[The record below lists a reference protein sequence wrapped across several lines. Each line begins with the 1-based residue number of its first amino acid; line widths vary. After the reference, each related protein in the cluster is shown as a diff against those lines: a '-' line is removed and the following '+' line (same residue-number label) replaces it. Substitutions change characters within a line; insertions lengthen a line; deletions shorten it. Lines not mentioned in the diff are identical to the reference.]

1 MDASKIFEEFCKEVF
16 AGEEITID
24 LRKNVDEFEVFYPEI
39 VKIVQKDNSFF
50 DRERIVFGRDL
61 CKIDNREAVWTGLPA
76 CMFASFLHGDIK
88 KKADKVVGLI
98 KNLWNASG
106 QENDDITRIL
116 NDEASKGR
124 FEELIQFILESRIA
138 KIFKNLMESI
148 DLNEFELNIESADE
162 LINMVKNPEH
172 PVVKSMISKIQKT
185 IEDKVKRGEINQQV
199 IIQEVETIK
208 AKVISLFGNIFN
220 DALGGRQ
227 SDVPAAVLMGNT
239 PEARRQRMLARMQ
252 RKVHEKNSK

>member
-1 MDASKIFEEFCKEVF
+1 MDTSKIFEEFCKEVF
-16 AGEEITID
+16 VGEEISID
-24 LRKNVDEFEVFYPEI
+24 IKKSVDEFEALYPEV
-39 VKIVQKDNSFF
+39 VKIIQKDNSFF
-50 DRERIVFGRDL
+50 DKERIVFGRDL
-61 CKIDNREAVWTGLPA
+61 SKVDNREAVWSGLPA
-76 CMFASFLHGDIK
+76 CLFASFLHGDIK
-88 KKADKVVGLI
+88 KKADKVVGLV

-124 FEELIQFILESRIA
+124 FEEIIQFILESRIA

-148 DLNEFELNIESADE
+148 DLSEFEINIESADQ
-162 LINMVKNPEH
+162 LIDMLKNPEH
-172 PVVKSMISKIQKT
+172 PVVKNMISKIQKT
-185 IEDKVKRGEINQQV
+185 IEEKVKRGEINQQA
-199 IIQEVETIK
+199 IIQEVEAIK

-227 SDVPAAVLMGNT
+227 ADVPSAVLMGNT

-252 RKVHEKNSK
+252 RKLHEKNSK